1 LSFRATPYI
10 NHRTPTNTST
20 NIRVDEVLMNFP
32 SDAHKTTT
40 KTTESSPSQNT
51 MPYTNYFDNP
61 YLSEP
66 VPDYSLNTFFDSDSF
81 FDQALTSVEGVSD
94 TTSKTQQTFN
104 PTFPANNSS
113 AMGSDQPMTQT
124 FSSISP
130 GQFEQY
136 PFGITTNPRPIQPNE
151 PCFSPTSTTS
161 QPSSLGGDAPHPL
174 ISPSLSPHMLK
185 RESPSSP
192 TSASESSTPKRPTRK
207 RGRPKMDR
215 SSTDTH
221 VVASSSTQ
229 YQRAKRLPHN
239 QVERKYRE
247 GLNSELERL
256 RRSVPMLRQSD
267 EAGAI
272 GQPKPSKAMIL
283 SSAIEYIQ
291 SIEKERDALIEEND
305 RLRRNLQGAPSQN
318 NWDDLN
324 F

>member
-1 LSFRATPYI
+1 MNAPSNAQGNKI
-10 NHRTPTNTST
+10 EPT
-20 NIRVDEVLMNFP
+20 D
-32 SDAHKTTT
+32 H
-40 KTTESSPSQNT
+40 SPPQNT

-61 YLSEP
+61 YLNEP
-66 VPDYSLNTFFDSDSF
+66 APDYSLNTFFDSDSF
-81 FDQALTSVEGVSD
+81 FDQALTSVEGVTD
-94 TTSKTQQTFN
+94 TSKAQETFGS
-104 PTFPANNSS
+104 TYS
-113 AMGSDQPMTQT
+113 ATNIPSRSNEQPMTQA
-124 FSSISP
+124 FNSHPSQL
-130 GQFEQY
+130 GQY
-136 PFGITTNPRPIQPNE
+136 PFSFAINTRQLQPNE
-151 PCFSPTSTTS
+151 PDSFSPTSTTS
-161 QPSSLGGDAPHPL
+161 QPSSLSGDAPQPL

-215 SSTDTH
+215 STTDNEIMT
-221 VVASSSTQ
+221 SPTTTK
-229 YQRAKRLPHN
+229 YQRSKRLPHN

-256 RRSVPMLRQSD
+256 RRSVPILRQSD

-305 RLRRNLQGAPSQN
+305 RLRRERYEAPAQS
-318 NWDDLN
+318 NWDGMN

>member
-1 LSFRATPYI
+1 
-10 NHRTPTNTST
+10 
-20 NIRVDEVLMNFP
+20 MNFP
-32 SDAHKTTT
+32 SDAQGT
-40 KTTESSPSQNT
+40 KTGYTEHSPPQNT

-61 YLSEP
+61 YLGEP

-94 TTSKTQQTFN
+94 TASKVQETYN
-104 PTFPANNSS
+104 PSYRATNISS
-113 AMGSDQPMTQT
+113 KSNDQPMTQT
-124 FSSISP
+124 FNTHPS
-130 GQFEQY
+130 QLEQR
-136 PFGITTNPRPIQPNE
+136 PFSFAINTRQLQPNE
-151 PCFSPTSTTS
+151 PDSFSPTSTIS
-161 QPSSLGGDAPHPL
+161 QPSSLGGDAPQPL

-185 RESPSSP
+185 HESPSSP

-215 SSTDTH
+215 STTDGQVMTSPTT
-221 VVASSSTQ
+221 AK
-229 YQRAKRLPHN
+229 YQRTKRLPHN

-256 RRSVPMLRQSD
+256 RQAVPILRRQSD

-305 RLRRNLQGAPSQN
+305 RLRRGQYEGPSQ
-318 NWDDLN
+318 DDWNGMN

>member
-1 LSFRATPYI
+1 
-10 NHRTPTNTST
+10 
-20 NIRVDEVLMNFP
+20 MNFP
-32 SDAHKTTT
+32 SNAQGT
-40 KTTESSPSQNT
+40 KTEHTERSPPQNT

-66 VPDYSLNTFFDSDSF
+66 APDYSLNTFFDSDSF
-81 FDQALTSVEGVSD
+81 FDQALASVEGVSD
-94 TTSKTQQTFN
+94 TTPKVQETFN
-104 PTFPANNSS
+104 PTFPATNIPPRNN
-113 AMGSDQPMTQT
+113 DQPMMQT
-124 FSSISP
+124 FNTHPS
-130 GQFEQY
+130 QLEQY
-136 PFGITTNPRPIQPNE
+136 PFGFAINTGQLQPNE
-151 PCFSPTSTTS
+151 PDSFSPTSTTS
-161 QPSSLGGDAPHPL
+161 QPSSLGGDAPQPL

-215 SSTDTH
+215 NSTD
-221 VVASSSTQ
+221 SSQVMTSPTTTK
-229 YQRAKRLPHN
+229 YQRSKRLPHN

-256 RRSVPMLRQSD
+256 RRSVPILRQSD
-267 EAGAI
+267 EVGAI

-305 RLRRNLQGAPSQN
+305 RLRRGQYEASQQNSWDGMNL
-318 NWDDLN
+318 
-324 F
+324 